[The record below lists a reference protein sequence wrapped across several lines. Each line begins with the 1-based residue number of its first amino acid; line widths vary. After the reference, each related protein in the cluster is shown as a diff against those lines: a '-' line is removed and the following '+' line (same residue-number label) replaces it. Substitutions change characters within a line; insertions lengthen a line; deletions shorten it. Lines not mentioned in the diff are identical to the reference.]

1 MVRVHYSV
9 KLSVM
14 IDHCNAFNLL
24 AVQIVQWKIWRQKAA
39 NICSQRSEK
48 TLAGRDTPL
57 PSPHPRPNRQ
67 KHCVAPS
74 KKWPG
79 HNGHR
84 LPPAWK
90 PVKLQ
95 IFPIVTNARC
105 RVHVPGLLLPKEIRS
120 SGDGSSFNGGIAN
133 ARKSKKAGL
142 LPCYCVGQSMCEEWS
157 CRSKHMIGTHWK
169 QTASSIERSFVANM
183 KNLNAKS
190 GFSLLQFPVLQY
202 FATLARKLRRAP
214 KSPKGPRF
222 WFDWKA
228 KKMWLE
234 SVSGA
239 RLRWVSVSLSILL
252 IVIRPSI
259 NSEYRRP
266 KAV

>member
-183 KNLNAKS
+183 KNWNAKS
-190 GFSLLQFPVLQY
+190 GRSLSPPVSSSAIFCY
-202 FATLARKLRRAP
+202 ISEKATTGSKIPQRASILIWLEGKENVTWVSLRR
-214 KSPKGPRF
+214 KIEVG
-222 WFDWKA
+222 
-228 KKMWLE
+228 E
-234 SVSGA
+234 C
-239 RLRWVSVSLSILL
+239 VSLYS
-252 IVIRPSI
+252 P
-259 NSEYRRP
+259 NSDP
-266 KAV
+266 PVH